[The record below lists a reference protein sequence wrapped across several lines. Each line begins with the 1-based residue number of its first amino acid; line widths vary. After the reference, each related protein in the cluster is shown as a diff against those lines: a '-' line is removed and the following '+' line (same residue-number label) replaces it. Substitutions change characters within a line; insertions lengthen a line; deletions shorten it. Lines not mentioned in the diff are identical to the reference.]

1 LSDLEHG
8 EAVALDMAIATA
20 LAAVSDILDIE
31 DAEQILATQHA
42 LGLPVVRAGLTMD
55 MLLRGVHE
63 AKKHRGG
70 QLRMPILRGIG
81 EAMFIDDISEP
92 RLEEA
97 LAFVR
102 SWSSGGQKKSRRIA

>member
-1 LSDLEHG
+1 
-8 EAVALDMAIATA
+8 
-20 LAAVSDILDIE
+20 
-31 DAEQILATQHA
+31 
-42 LGLPVVRAGLTMD
+42 
-55 MLLRGVHE
+55 
-63 AKKHRGG
+63 
-70 QLRMPILRGIG
+70 MPILRGIG